1 MLRASVVVAPS
12 SGNPAAAI
20 DPLRNALN
28 SFDPQLVVKFTPA
41 TEIVAKT
48 TERQELGMTL
58 MLVFG
63 ALALALAAV
72 GIYGV
77 IAYAVEQRR
86 TELAT
91 RIALGAP
98 SNQVFFMLL
107 STGQKL
113 AVGGVVIGLAAAY
126 AGGRVVASYLY
137 AMRAADPIVL
147 LSAGAIVAL
156 VTIAA
161 TMIPAL
167 RASRV
172 DPVRALRA
180 D

>member
-1 MLRASVVVAPS
+1 MA
-12 SGNPAAAI
+12 
-20 DPLRNALN
+20 
-28 SFDPQLVVKFTPA
+28 
-41 TEIVAKT
+41 
-48 TERQELGMTL
+48 L

-63 ALALALAAV
+63 AMALALAAI

-98 SNQVFFMLL
+98 SGHVFRMLL
-107 STGQKL
+107 STGQQL
-113 AVGGVVIGLAAAY
+113 ALIGVVIGLAAAY

-147 LSAGAIVAL
+147 ITAAAIVAL

-161 TMIPAL
+161 TMIPAV
-167 RASRV
+167 RGSRV

-180 D
+180 E

>member
-1 MLRASVVVAPS
+1 
-12 SGNPAAAI
+12 
-20 DPLRNALN
+20 
-28 SFDPQLVVKFTPA
+28 
-41 TEIVAKT
+41 
-48 TERQELGMTL
+48 MTL

-63 ALALALAAV
+63 AMALALAGI

-91 RIALGAP
+91 RLALGAP
-98 SNQVFFMLL
+98 SGQVFRMLL
-107 STGQKL
+107 NTGQRL
-113 AVGGVVIGLAAAY
+113 ALVGVVIGLAAAY

-137 AMRAADPIVL
+137 AMRAADPLVL
-147 LSAGAIVAL
+147 IGAGVVVAA
-156 VTIAA
+156 VTMAA
-161 TMIPAL
+161 TMVPAL
-167 RASRV
+167 RGSRV